1 VDLVSRIANTRFLGR
16 EFLTWLWYRSELQE
30 GLFRLGEDRTIEV
43 WFDARLTLE
52 ALGDIKEQNVIKSES
67 PTETEE
73 ARASL
78 QTGKQV
84 KEARL
89 RVVYDQK
96 QWTATIKADDLSLH
110 GLKLP
115 AVLSREEDDQV
126 YERFDLLEEIAFRG
140 KSPGVLILR
149 LASRLD
155 AFSGYPFRLSY
166 PAMPLARQ
174 LEHQRSSI
182 PVLSY

>member
-1 VDLVSRIANTRFLGR
+1 MDLVSRIANTRFLGR

-126 YERFDLLEEIAFRG
+126 YERFDLLEEIEDLMDDLFGVFRT
-140 KSPGVLILR
+140 I
-149 LASRLD
+149 RLD
-155 AFSGYPFRLSY
+155 DDAWRPEVAAIRDWVR
-166 PAMPLARQ
+166 PA
-174 LEHQRSSI
+174 
-182 PVLSY
+182 

>member
-126 YERFDLLEEIAFRG
+126 YERFDLLEEIEDLMDDLFGVFRT
-140 KSPGVLILR
+140 I
-149 LASRLD
+149 RLD
-155 AFSGYPFRLSY
+155 DDAWRPEVAAIRDWVR
-166 PAMPLARQ
+166 PA
-174 LEHQRSSI
+174 
-182 PVLSY
+182 

>member
-1 VDLVSRIANTRFLGR
+1 MDLVSRIANTRFLGR

-126 YERFDLLEEIAFRG
+126 YERFELLEEIEDLMDDLFGVFRT
-140 KSPGVLILR
+140 I
-149 LASRLD
+149 RLD
-155 AFSGYPFRLSY
+155 DDAWRPEVAAIRDWVR
-166 PAMPLARQ
+166 PA
-174 LEHQRSSI
+174 
-182 PVLSY
+182 

>member
-1 VDLVSRIANTRFLGR
+1 MDLINRIANTRFLGR
-16 EFLTWLWYRSELQE
+16 EFLTWLWFRSERQE
-30 GLFRLGEDRTIEV
+30 GLFSLDDERTIEV

-89 RVVYDQK
+89 RVVFDQK

-110 GLKLP
+110 GLKIP

-126 YERFDLLEEIAFRG
+126 YERFDLLEEIEDLIDALFRLFR
-140 KSPGVLILR
+140 VI
-149 LASRLD
+149 RLD
-155 AFSGYPFRLSY
+155 DDAWRAEVADIREWVRPT
-166 PAMPLARQ
+166 
-174 LEHQRSSI
+174 
-182 PVLSY
+182 